1 MLAEMCILQTYLRA
15 ACNASYIWSEIFCAP
30 PPIRGKRAPAP
41 ATMAPSTFA
50 PAGDGGAAAG
60 RGGPLEEE
68 CSYIFVSLE
77 GVTDRGTPYGE
88 IGIDGLLGDQPT
100 VVLRDGRTLT
110 GAFDEDA
117 GSTMYFC
124 RQALKRAGDAHNRES
139 NGLIVAAD
147 DSVAAGNQAP
157 LVAITSKRLRLC

>member
-1 MLAEMCILQTYLRA
+1 
-15 ACNASYIWSEIFCAP
+15 
-30 PPIRGKRAPAP
+30 
-41 ATMAPSTFA
+41 MAPSTFA

-139 NGLIVAAD
+139 NGLRGHMDHGRARK
-147 DSVAAGNQAP
+147 AAGVNSPAP
-157 LVAITSKRLRLC
+157 TVYIEQH